1 MMCLWL
7 FVMCVFAR
15 SVFFSCCVTCI
26 WAGVYMCSVQICENH
41 IVVPKPQNRGVC
53 VRVFME
59 LCVGVVC
66 GDVRSAWCDASLM

>member
-1 MMCLWL
+1 
-7 FVMCVFAR
+7 
-15 SVFFSCCVTCI
+15 
-26 WAGVYMCSVQICENH
+26 MCSVQICENH